1 MMIASLA
8 KQESLKIQK
17 INNLNDEEIK
27 LEDPDLQDGSKRKS
41 E

>member
-8 KQESLKIQK
+8 KQEALKFQK

-27 LEDPDLQDGSKRKS
+27 LEDPDLQDSSKRKS
-41 E
+41 G

>member
-8 KQESLKIQK
+8 KQEALKFQK

-27 LEDPDLQDGSKRKS
+27 LEDPDL
-41 E
+41 

>member
-8 KQESLKIQK
+8 KQEALKIQK

-27 LEDPDLQDGSKRKS
+27 LEDPDL
-41 E
+41 

>member
-8 KQESLKIQK
+8 KQEALKFQK

-27 LEDPDLQDGSKRKS
+27 LENSDVQDGSKRKS
-41 E
+41 G

>member
-8 KQESLKIQK
+8 KQEALKIQK

-41 E
+41 G